1 MPSEATETRLQ
12 GQGLQPADLRTLAD
26 TGQRASL
33 RPIGDNA
40 GALIERAIVLLLFAL
55 LVLGVAIVLRPLAT
69 AIAFG
74 TILTVA
80 TWPLRMGLVRA
91 GLRRGLVATVLL
103 VASLALLAAPV
114 VLVAPKLSTTLA
126 DMGQRLEQRLQ
137 NLPDTPPDWVTGIP
151 VVGSRID
158 QAWQKAAQ
166 AEDLRTVL
174 APYAD
179 RLRACLMDAAGA
191 LADSVVQFLLAL
203 IVCAMLWASGEAV
216 AQILRDLMRRLGG
229 VTAVAALHA
238 AAGSLRSVAY
248 GVVGTAVMQGVL
260 MTLGAVI
267 AGAPAP
273 VLLGFIVM
281 LLAISQIGAPLII
294 LVWGGAAWSLFHAG
308 DTLWGVFMAVWG
320 LILVSMSDN
329 VVKPWLIS
337 QGVEMPLALVILGV
351 FGGFV
356 ALGFLGLFIGPA
368 LLAVAFTLLRAWRT
382 QALSED
388 A

>member
-1 MPSEATETRLQ
+1 MR
-12 GQGLQPADLRTLAD
+12 ADA
-26 TGQRASL
+26 GERASARRTRDDL
-33 RPIGDNA
+33 
-40 GALIERAIVLLLFAL
+40 GALVERAIVLLLFAL
-55 LVLGVAIVLRPLAT
+55 LLLGVAVVLRPLAT

-74 TILTVA
+74 TILAIA

-91 GLRRGLVATVLL
+91 GLRRGLVATVLF
-103 VASLALLAAPV
+103 VASLVLLAAPV
-114 VLVAPKLSTTLA
+114 VLVAPNLSAKLV
-126 DMGQRLEQRLQ
+126 DMGQHIEQTLQ
-137 NLPDTPPDWVTGIP
+137 RLPDTPPDWVAGLP
-151 VVGSRID
+151 AVGSRID

-166 AEDLRTVL
+166 AENLRTVL

-179 RLRACLMDAAGA
+179 RLRAWLMDAAGA

-203 IVCAMLWASGEAV
+203 IVCAMLWASGDAV
-216 AQILRDLMRRLGG
+216 AQTLRDVMRRLGG
-229 VTAVAALHA
+229 ATAVAALHA

-260 MTLGAVI
+260 MTLGAAI

-273 VLLGFIVM
+273 ILLGFIVM

-294 LVWGGAAWSLFHAG
+294 LVWGTAAWSLLHAG
-308 DTLWGVFMAVWG
+308 DTLWGVFMAIWG
-320 LILVSMSDN
+320 LVLVTLSDN

-356 ALGFLGLFIGPA
+356 SLGFLGLFIGPA
-368 LLAVAFTLLRAWRT
+368 LLAVAFTLLSAWRT
-382 QALSED
+382 QPISED